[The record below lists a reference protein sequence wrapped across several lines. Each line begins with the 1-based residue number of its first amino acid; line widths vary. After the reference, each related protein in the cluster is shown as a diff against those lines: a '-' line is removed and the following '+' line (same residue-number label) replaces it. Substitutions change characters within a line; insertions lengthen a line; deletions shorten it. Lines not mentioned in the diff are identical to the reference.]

1 MRFLN
6 AGRHAYAARGVPC
19 GPTICGAGWRG
30 RMRWEVSVCWGVG
43 WGAVA
48 RLPRAANR
56 RWCGRCELCRCGF
69 CRACVLC
76 SRDAPRA
83 VAERG
88 GGERVWGWRAPAG
101 RTYARRIQPETGDR
115 GWRHRV
121 ARIAART
128 SSMRLRRVI
137 WLGCH
142 GCARSPRRG
151 PCGYE
156 GELSV
161 KRVSERCDGSQV
173 RAASS
178 QGGAG
183 RWR

>member
-1 MRFLN
+1 M
-6 AGRHAYAARGVPC
+6 
-19 GPTICGAGWRG
+19 
-30 RMRWEVSVCWGVG
+30 
-43 WGAVA
+43 
-48 RLPRAANR
+48 
-56 RWCGRCELCRCGF
+56 
-69 CRACVLC
+69 
-76 SRDAPRA
+76 
-83 VAERG
+83 
-88 GGERVWGWRAPAG
+88 WGWRTMAG

-115 GWRHRV
+115 GWRHQV

-137 WLGCH
+137 WLGCP

-173 RAASS
+173 CAASS
-178 QGGAG
+178 QGGGLGAG
-183 RWR
+183 GEGDTKESPRHSAQPKRLRGGGDSLLLRWVLALCLVRRGVLRFWARLSSCCRFLLLRVLILFPVGWLCAATGCRPRVF